1 MPWHV
6 AESKL
11 CPASKPWAVI
21 KNADRKIVGCHET
34 HESANKQLAALYA
47 NEPGGNRMSDEMS
60 ARPVERGFLL
70 DDVHVRSDG
79 DGRTVEAYAAM
90 FDTRAEI
97 QDQDGHYNEVL
108 APTSFNRTIHA
119 KGPGGFRV
127 LFNHGRTI
135 DGTPNPMATT
145 PIGTPIE
152 VRADER
158 GVFTATRYINNPLA
172 DDVLDAI
179 KAGAIKAQSFSGRFL
194 KSARTWPDG
203 RRQGALSLITR
214 NEIDMREYGPAV
226 FAAYEAAAILGTRS
240 ERFIRELLDT
250 PPDRRLAWLEQFE
263 GLTTLAGMPDPEALP
278 VGTPNGPADRA
289 DDSREHSARP
299 MTLRTRIRVARIVR
313 GME

>member
-1 MPWHV
+1 MPWHT
-6 AESKL
+6 AKSDQ

-21 KNADRKIVGCHET
+21 KNSDGTVVGCHET
-34 HESANKQLAALYA
+34 QESANKQVAALYA
-47 NEPGGNRMSDEMS
+47 NEPGGSRMSEEMS

-108 APTSFNRTIHA
+108 APTSFNQTIHN

-135 DGTPNPMATT
+135 DGTPNPLATT
-145 PIGTPIE
+145 PIGTPVE

-158 GVFTATRYINNPLA
+158 GVFTVTRYLNNPLA

-179 KAGAIKAQSFSGRFL
+179 KKGAIKAQSFSGRFL
-194 KSARTWPDG
+194 KSTRTYPNG
-203 RRQGALSLITR
+203 RRNMPEIVR
-214 NEIDMREYGPAV
+214 HVIDMREYGPAV
-226 FAAYEAAAILGTRS
+226 FAAYEAAAIVGTRADQFL
-240 ERFIRELLDT
+240 RALLDT
-250 PPDRRLAWLEQFE
+250 PTDKRLAWLQQFE
-263 GLTTLAGMPDPEALP
+263 GLTIPEASEPEALP
-278 VGTPNGPADRA
+278 VGAPSGAAALVEEPGNR
-289 DDSREHSARP
+289 SARP
-299 MTLRTRIRVARIVR
+299 MSLRTRIRAARIVR